1 MIEKPRYRHDCKE
14 CQFVG
19 HINHYDGY
27 VCERRGNSSTVV
39 LRFGSEG
46 LCYMSMPTSMAHG
59 EYAKVLDLKLT
70 LEGKQP

>member
-1 MIEKPRYRHDCKE
+1 MIEKPRYKHDCKE

-19 HINHYDGY
+19 HISLYDGY
-27 VCERRGNSSTVV
+27 VCERGNSSTAV

-46 LCYMSMPTSMAHG
+46 LDYMSVPTSMAFG
-59 EYAKVLDLKLT
+59 VYAKLLKLKLT